1 MQTPHSHPGSSQ
13 LIGIA
18 YSPWTEKARWALD
31 HHRHPYRYRE
41 HLILFGMPELRMR
54 TGKWR
59 GPLTVP
65 TLIEE
70 RDGGGR
76 EVLGDS
82 WDIAR
87 HADRS
92 GDGAVLFP
100 DAELARIEK
109 YNALSE
115 RALDAI
121 RIVFSARLLADPE
134 AKAEALPAFVP
145 GPLRRPLAGMAT
157 VGVAYIAR
165 EFGYSFEDRQ
175 RAEREDDQRHR
186 DPCAEGHEPPGPRR
200 REALVVRLR
209 ERLREG
215 LRGTGHGTSL
225 PCPAVPSRR
234 GRRDPGP
241 RPGGPGRAP
250 RRLPRGRRR

>member
-1 MQTPHSHPGSSQ
+1 

-31 HHRHPYRYRE
+31 HHRHSYLYRE
-41 HLILFGMPELRMR
+41 HLILFGMPELRIR

-70 RDGGGR
+70 REGGGK

-87 HADRS
+87 HADR
-92 GDGAVLFP
+92 GGGGAQLFP
-100 DAELARIEK
+100 EAELARIEH
-109 YNALSE
+109 YNRLSE

-121 RIVFSARLLADPE
+121 RIVFSARLLEDPE
-134 AKAEALPAFVP
+134 AKAEALPTFVP
-145 GPLRRPLAGMAT
+145 HGLRRGLAGMAS

-165 EFGYSFEDRQ
+165 EFGYSVADRE
-175 RAEREDDQRHR
+175 RAEAELRSIYAELARDLRAAGGDYLVGGRFSYADIAMAATVHGIEPTPEAPAKLGPATVRCWSSSELKKEFGELAAWRDRLYAKHR
-186 DPCAEGHEPPGPRR
+186 SASAQLD
-200 REALVVRLR
+200 
-209 ERLREG
+209 
-215 LRGTGHGTSL
+215 
-225 PCPAVPSRR
+225 
-234 GRRDPGP
+234 
-241 RPGGPGRAP
+241 
-250 RRLPRGRRR
+250 